1 MGDQLTYRAVDEN
14 GTLALGKAPAV
25 SLPKTALVALNG
37 PLGAGKTRLVQAVA
51 EAVGIDPTLVTSP
64 TFVLIHEYAGPAPL
78 FHFDVYRIRDEDEFL
93 SLGPEEYFS
102 RPGWTFIEWAER
114 VADCLPRERLEISIE
129 ANQSSSRDF
138 QIQAHG
144 GAYQPVIAALRE
156 NIDRL
161 SSADAPQR

>member
-1 MGDQLTYRAVDEN
+1 MTDRLTYRAVDED
-14 GTLALGKAPAV
+14 GTRLLGKAIAA

-51 EAVGIDPTLVTSP
+51 EAAGIDPTLVTSP
-64 TFVLIHEYAGPAPL
+64 TYVLIHEYSGPTPL

-114 VADCLPRERLEISIE
+114 VATCLTSERLEIAIE
-129 ANQSSSRDF
+129 SNQTTSRDF
-138 QIQAHG
+138 RIQAHG
-144 GAYQPVIAALRE
+144 AAYEPIIAALRE

-161 SSADAPQR
+161 SPADVPQR